1 MDGEFP
7 GGPVV
12 MNLLCNAR
20 GMGSIPGW
28 GAEIPQAAKQLS
40 LHAMCC
46 N

>member
-7 GGPVV
+7 GGAVV
-12 MNLLCNAR
+12 MNLPCNAR
-20 GMGSIPGW
+20 GTGW